1 MSDTIENSLNLLLDT
16 AKKLGAESA
25 AVMGGENTS
34 INVAARLGKL
44 ENIERNESKSIG
56 LQIIDN
62 KRKVNLSSTNFNKDA
77 LIELVESAM
86 SMIKSI
92 PEDEFCGLADKEMLY
107 RGNLDLDLVDN
118 YIPENDLLLESSIEA
133 EDSALSINGVTNS
146 EGASSS
152 YSKNKIFLATSDGF
166 YNYKEKTNYSTGIAV
181 IAGKGT
187 KMERDYEYQSKIH
200 NKDLDAPKTIG
211 EIAANRAVS
220 RLNPKKVKSNSVP
233 IIFDPRVS
241 GSLLSLFTGGISGQ
255 AVARGTSFLKDKM
268 EKNIFKKDI
277 QIIDDPHVLRGPG
290 SRTFDGEG
298 VESKKIKL
306 VENGVLK
313 SWLLSSQSARQL
325 NLKTTGHSSG
335 VSNLYMEPG
344 DKTNTELLSSIK
356 EGFYV
361 TEMMG
366 MSFNQV
372 TGDYSRGAT
381 GFWIEKG
388 QKTYPVSEVTIA
400 GNIID
405 MYNMLTPASDLK
417 LITGIDAPTILIE
430 KMMVAGL

>member
-25 AVMGGENTS
+25 SVMGGENTS

-166 YNYKEKTNYSTGIAV
+166 YNYKEKTNYSSSISV

-306 VENGVLK
+306 GENGVLK

-405 MYNMLTPASDLK
+405 MYSMLTPASDLK

>member
-1 MSDTIENSLNLLLDT
+1 MSDTIKNSLNLLLDT

-25 AVMGGENTS
+25 AVMGGESTS
-34 INVAARLGKL
+34 LNVTARLGKL
-44 ENIERNESKSIG
+44 ESVERNESKSIG

-62 KRKVNLSSTNFNKDA
+62 KRKVNLSSTNFTKDA

-107 RGNLDLDLVDN
+107 KGDLDLDLVDS
-118 YIPENDLLLESSIEA
+118 YIPENNHLLNNSIEA

-152 YSKNKIFLATSDGF
+152 YSKNKVFLATSDGF
-166 YNYKEKTNYSTGIAV
+166 YNYKEKTNYSSSISV
-181 IAGKGT
+181 IAGRGT
-187 KMERDYEYQSKIH
+187 KMERDYEYQSKVH
-200 NKDLDAPKTIG
+200 NEDLDTPKNIG
-211 EIAANRAVS
+211 EVAANRAVS

-268 EKNIFKKDI
+268 EETIFTKDI
-277 QIIDDPHVLRGPG
+277 QIIDDPHVLRGQG

-298 VESKKIKL
+298 VETKKIKL
-306 VENGVLK
+306 INNGALK

-344 DKTNTELLSSIK
+344 NKSNTDLISSIK

-388 QKTYPVSEVTIA
+388 EKTYPVSEVTIA

-405 MYNMLTPASDLK
+405 MYSMLTPASDLK

>member
-1 MSDTIENSLNLLLDT
+1 MSDTIKNSLNLLLDT

-25 AVMGGENTS
+25 AVMGGESTS
-34 INVAARLGKL
+34 INVTARLGKL
-44 ENIERNESKSIG
+44 ESVERNESKSIG
-56 LQIIDN
+56 LQLIDN

-107 RGNLDLDLVDN
+107 KGDLDLDLVDN
-118 YIPENDLLLESSIEA
+118 YIPENNHLLNNSIEA

-152 YSKNKIFLATSDGF
+152 YSKNKVFLATSDGF
-166 YNYKEKTNYSTGIAV
+166 YNYKEKTNYSSSISV
-181 IAGKGT
+181 IAGSGT
-187 KMERDYEYQSKIH
+187 KMERDYEYQSKVH
-200 NKDLDAPKTIG
+200 NEDLDTPKNIG
-211 EIAANRAVS
+211 EVAANRAVS

-268 EKNIFKKDI
+268 EETIFTKDI
-277 QIIDDPHVLRGPG
+277 QIIDDPHVLRGQG

-298 VESKKIKL
+298 VETKKIKL
-306 VENGVLK
+306 INNGALK

-344 DKTNTELLSSIK
+344 NKSNTELISSIK

-388 QKTYPVSEVTIA
+388 EKTYPVSEVTIA

-405 MYNMLTPASDLK
+405 MYSMLTPASDLK

>member
-107 RGNLDLDLVDN
+107 KGNLDLDLVDN
-118 YIPENDLLLESSIEA
+118 YIPENDLLLKSSIEA

-166 YNYKEKTNYSTGIAV
+166 YNYKEKTNYSSSISV

>member
-1 MSDTIENSLNLLLDT
+1 MSDTIKNSLNLLLDT

-25 AVMGGENTS
+25 AVMGGESTS
-34 INVAARLGKL
+34 INVTARLGKL
-44 ENIERNESKSIG
+44 ESVERNESKSIG
-56 LQIIDN
+56 LQLIDN

-107 RGNLDLDLVDN
+107 KGDLDLDLVDN
-118 YIPENDLLLESSIEA
+118 YIPENNHLLNNSIEA

-152 YSKNKIFLATSDGF
+152 YSKNKVFLATSDGF
-166 YNYKEKTNYSTGIAV
+166 YNYKEKTNYSSSISV
-181 IAGKGT
+181 IAGSGT
-187 KMERDYEYQSKIH
+187 KMERDYEYQSKVH
-200 NKDLDAPKTIG
+200 NEDLDTPKNIG
-211 EIAANRAVS
+211 EVAANRAVS

-268 EKNIFKKDI
+268 EETIFTKDI
-277 QIIDDPHVLRGPG
+277 QIIDDPHVLRGQG

-298 VESKKIKL
+298 VETKKIKL
-306 VENGVLK
+306 INNGTLK

-344 DKTNTELLSSIK
+344 KKSNTDLISSIK

-388 QKTYPVSEVTIA
+388 EKTYPVSEVTIA

-405 MYNMLTPASDLK
+405 MYSMLTPASDLK

>member
-166 YNYKEKTNYSTGIAV
+166 YNYKEKTNYSSSISV

-388 QKTYPVSEVTIA
+388 QKNLSC
-400 GNIID
+400 
-405 MYNMLTPASDLK
+405 K
-417 LITGIDAPTILIE
+417 
-430 KMMVAGL
+430 

>member
-25 AVMGGENTS
+25 SVMGGENTS

-166 YNYKEKTNYSTGIAV
+166 YNYKEKTNYSSSISV

-325 NLKTTGHSSG
+325 NLRTTGHSSG

-405 MYNMLTPASDLK
+405 MYSMLTPASDLK
-417 LITGIDAPTILIE
+417 LITGMDAPTILIE

>member
-25 AVMGGENTS
+25 SVMGGENTS

-166 YNYKEKTNYSTGIAV
+166 YNYKEKTNYSSSISV

>member
-25 AVMGGENTS
+25 SVMGGENTS

-107 RGNLDLDLVDN
+107 KGNLDLDLVDN

-166 YNYKEKTNYSTGIAV
+166 YNYKEKTNYSNSISV

-298 VESKKIKL
+298 VESKKIKI

-388 QKTYPVSEVTIA
+388 QKAYPVSEVTIA

-405 MYNMLTPASDLK
+405 MYSMLTPASDLK
-417 LITGIDAPTILIE
+417 LITGMDAPTILIE

>member
-1 MSDTIENSLNLLLDT
+1 MSDTIKNSLNLLLDT

-25 AVMGGENTS
+25 AVMGGESTS
-34 INVAARLGKL
+34 INVTARLGKL
-44 ENIERNESKSIG
+44 ESVERNESKSIG
-56 LQIIDN
+56 LQLIDN

-107 RGNLDLDLVDN
+107 KGDLDLDLVDN
-118 YIPENDLLLESSIEA
+118 YIPENNHLLNNSIEA

-152 YSKNKIFLATSDGF
+152 YSKNKVFLATSDGF
-166 YNYKEKTNYSTGIAV
+166 YNYKEKTNYSSSISV
-181 IAGKGT
+181 IAGSGT
-187 KMERDYEYQSKIH
+187 KMERDYEYQSKVH
-200 NKDLDAPKTIG
+200 NEDLDTPKNIG
-211 EIAANRAVS
+211 EVAANRAVS

-268 EKNIFKKDI
+268 EETIFTKDI
-277 QIIDDPHVLRGPG
+277 QIIDDPHILRGQG

-298 VESKKIKL
+298 VETKKIKL
-306 VENGVLK
+306 INNGALK

-344 DKTNTELLSSIK
+344 NKSNTDLISSIK

-388 QKTYPVSEVTIA
+388 EKTYPVSEVTIA

-405 MYNMLTPASDLK
+405 MYSMLTPASDLK

>member
-166 YNYKEKTNYSTGIAV
+166 YNYKEKTNYSNSISV

-255 AVARGTSFLKDKM
+255 AVARGTSFLKGKM
-268 EKNIFKKDI
+268 KKNIFKKDI

-325 NLKTTGHSSG
+325 NLRTTGHSSG

>member
-25 AVMGGENTS
+25 SVMGGENTS

-107 RGNLDLDLVDN
+107 KGNLDLDLVDN

-166 YNYKEKTNYSTGIAV
+166 YNYKEKTNYSNSISV

-325 NLKTTGHSSG
+325 NLRTTGHSSG

-417 LITGIDAPTILIE
+417 LITGMDAPTILIE

>member
-1 MSDTIENSLNLLLDT
+1 MSDTIKNSLNLLLDT

-25 AVMGGENTS
+25 AVMGGESTS
-34 INVAARLGKL
+34 INVTARLGKL
-44 ENIERNESKSIG
+44 ESVERNESKSIG
-56 LQIIDN
+56 LQLIDN

-107 RGNLDLDLVDN
+107 KGDLDLDLVDS
-118 YIPENDLLLESSIEA
+118 YIPENNHLLSNSIEA

-152 YSKNKIFLATSDGF
+152 YSKNKVFLATSDGF
-166 YNYKEKTNYSTGIAV
+166 YNYKEKTNYSSSISV
-181 IAGKGT
+181 IAGSGT
-187 KMERDYEYQSKIH
+187 KMERDYEYQSKVH
-200 NKDLDAPKTIG
+200 NEDLDTPKNIG
-211 EIAANRAVS
+211 EVAANRAVS

-268 EKNIFKKDI
+268 EETIFTKDI
-277 QIIDDPHVLRGPG
+277 QIIDDPHVLRGQG

-298 VESKKIKL
+298 VETKKIKL
-306 VENGVLK
+306 INNGTLK

-344 DKTNTELLSSIK
+344 NKSNTDLISSIK

-388 QKTYPVSEVTIA
+388 EKTYPVSEVTIA

-405 MYNMLTPASDLK
+405 MYSMLTPASDLK

>member
-166 YNYKEKTNYSTGIAV
+166 YNYKEKTNYSSSISV

-325 NLKTTGHSSG
+325 NLRTTGHSSG

>member
-25 AVMGGENTS
+25 SVMGGENTS

-107 RGNLDLDLVDN
+107 KGNLDLDLVDN

-166 YNYKEKTNYSTGIAV
+166 YNYKEKTNYSNSISV

-325 NLKTTGHSSG
+325 NLRTTGHSSG

-405 MYNMLTPASDLK
+405 MYSMLTPASDLK

>member
-1 MSDTIENSLNLLLDT
+1 MSDTIKNSLNLLLDT

-25 AVMGGENTS
+25 AVMGGESTS
-34 INVAARLGKL
+34 INVTARLGKL
-44 ENIERNESKSIG
+44 ESVERNESKSIG
-56 LQIIDN
+56 LQLIDN

-107 RGNLDLDLVDN
+107 KGDLDLDLVDN
-118 YIPENDLLLESSIEA
+118 YIPENNNLLNNSIEA

-152 YSKNKIFLATSDGF
+152 YSKNKVFLATSDGF
-166 YNYKEKTNYSTGIAV
+166 YNYKEKTNYSSSISV
-181 IAGKGT
+181 IAGNGT
-187 KMERDYEYQSKIH
+187 KMERDYEYQSKVH
-200 NKDLDAPKTIG
+200 NEDLDTPKNIG
-211 EIAANRAVS
+211 EVAANRAVS

-268 EKNIFKKDI
+268 EETIFTKDI
-277 QIIDDPHVLRGPG
+277 QIIDDPHVLRGQG

-298 VESKKIKL
+298 VETKKIKL
-306 VENGVLK
+306 INNGALK

-344 DKTNTELLSSIK
+344 NKSNTDLISSIK

-388 QKTYPVSEVTIA
+388 EKTYPVSEVTIA

-405 MYNMLTPASDLK
+405 MYSMLTPASDLK

>member
-1 MSDTIENSLNLLLDT
+1 MSDTIKNSLNLLLDT

-25 AVMGGENTS
+25 AVMGGESTS
-34 INVAARLGKL
+34 INVTARLGKL
-44 ENIERNESKSIG
+44 ESVERNESKSIG
-56 LQIIDN
+56 LQLIDN

-118 YIPENDLLLESSIEA
+118 YIPENNHLLNNSIEA

-152 YSKNKIFLATSDGF
+152 YSKNKVFLATSDGF
-166 YNYKEKTNYSTGIAV
+166 YNYKEKTNYSSSISV
-181 IAGKGT
+181 IAGSGT
-187 KMERDYEYQSKIH
+187 KMERDYEYQSKVH
-200 NKDLDAPKTIG
+200 NEDLDTPKNIG
-211 EIAANRAVS
+211 EVAANRAVS

-268 EKNIFKKDI
+268 EETIFTKDI
-277 QIIDDPHVLRGPG
+277 QIIDDPHVLRGQG

-298 VESKKIKL
+298 VETKKIKL
-306 VENGVLK
+306 INNGTLK

-344 DKTNTELLSSIK
+344 NKSNTDLISSIK

-388 QKTYPVSEVTIA
+388 EKTYPVSEVTIA

-405 MYNMLTPASDLK
+405 MYSMLTPASDLK

>member
-1 MSDTIENSLNLLLDT
+1 MSDTIKNSLNLLLDT

-25 AVMGGENTS
+25 AVMGGESTS
-34 INVAARLGKL
+34 LNVTARLGKL
-44 ENIERNESKSIG
+44 ESVERNESKSIG

-107 RGNLDLDLVDN
+107 KGDLDLDLVDS
-118 YIPENDLLLESSIEA
+118 YIPENNHLLNNSIEA

-152 YSKNKIFLATSDGF
+152 YSKNKVFLATSDGF
-166 YNYKEKTNYSTGIAV
+166 YNYKEKTNYSSSISV
-181 IAGKGT
+181 IAGSGT
-187 KMERDYEYQSKIH
+187 KMERDYEYQSKVH
-200 NKDLDAPKTIG
+200 NEDLDTPKNIG
-211 EIAANRAVS
+211 AVAANRAVS

-268 EKNIFKKDI
+268 EETIFTKDI
-277 QIIDDPHVLRGPG
+277 QIIDDPHVLRGQG

-298 VESKKIKL
+298 VETKKIKL
-306 VENGVLK
+306 INNGALK

-344 DKTNTELLSSIK
+344 NKSNTDLISSIK

-388 QKTYPVSEVTIA
+388 EKTYPVSEVTIA

-405 MYNMLTPASDLK
+405 MYSMLTPASDLK

>member
-25 AVMGGENTS
+25 SVMGGENTS

-166 YNYKEKTNYSTGIAV
+166 YNYKEKTNYSSSISV

-405 MYNMLTPASDLK
+405 MYSMLTPASDLK

>member
-166 YNYKEKTNYSTGIAV
+166 YNYKEKTNYSSSISV

>member
-107 RGNLDLDLVDN
+107 KGNLDLDLVDN

-166 YNYKEKTNYSTGIAV
+166 YNYKEKTNYSTSISV

-405 MYNMLTPASDLK
+405 MYSMLTPASDLK

>member
-25 AVMGGENTS
+25 SVMGGENTS

-107 RGNLDLDLVDN
+107 KGNLDLDLVDN

-166 YNYKEKTNYSTGIAV
+166 YNYKEKTNYSSSISV

-298 VESKKIKL
+298 VESKKIKI

-325 NLKTTGHSSG
+325 NLRTTGHSSG

-405 MYNMLTPASDLK
+405 MYSMLTPASDLK
-417 LITGIDAPTILIE
+417 LITGMDAPTILIE

>member
-1 MSDTIENSLNLLLDT
+1 MSDTIKNSLNLLLDT

-25 AVMGGENTS
+25 AVMGGESTS
-34 INVAARLGKL
+34 INVTARLGKL
-44 ENIERNESKSIG
+44 ESVERNESKSIG
-56 LQIIDN
+56 LQLIDN

-107 RGNLDLDLVDN
+107 KGDLDLDLVDN
-118 YIPENDLLLESSIEA
+118 YIPENNNLLNNSIEA
-133 EDSALSINGVTNS
+133 EDSALSINGGTNS

-152 YSKNKIFLATSDGF
+152 YSKNKVFLATSDGF
-166 YNYKEKTNYSTGIAV
+166 YNYKEKTNYSSSISV
-181 IAGKGT
+181 IAGSGT
-187 KMERDYEYQSKIH
+187 KMERDYEYQSKVH
-200 NKDLDAPKTIG
+200 NEDLDTPKNIG
-211 EIAANRAVS
+211 EVAANRAVS

-268 EKNIFKKDI
+268 EETIFTKDI
-277 QIIDDPHVLRGPG
+277 QIIDDPHVLRGQG

-298 VESKKIKL
+298 VETKKIKL
-306 VENGVLK
+306 INNGTLK

-344 DKTNTELLSSIK
+344 NKSNTDLISSIK

-388 QKTYPVSEVTIA
+388 EKTYPVSEVTIA

-405 MYNMLTPASDLK
+405 MYSMLTPASDLK

>member
-166 YNYKEKTNYSTGIAV
+166 YNYKEKTNYSSSISV

-268 EKNIFKKDI
+268 KKNIFKKDI

>member
-1 MSDTIENSLNLLLDT
+1 MSDTIKNSLNLLLDT

-25 AVMGGENTS
+25 AVMGGESTS
-34 INVAARLGKL
+34 LNVTARLGKL
-44 ENIERNESKSIG
+44 ESVERNESKSIG

-107 RGNLDLDLVDN
+107 KGDLDLDLVDN
-118 YIPENDLLLESSIEA
+118 YIPENNHLLNNSIEA

-152 YSKNKIFLATSDGF
+152 YSKNKVFLATSDGF
-166 YNYKEKTNYSTGIAV
+166 YNYKEKTNYSSSISV
-181 IAGKGT
+181 IAGSGT
-187 KMERDYEYQSKIH
+187 KMERDYEYQSKVH
-200 NKDLDAPKTIG
+200 NEDLDTPKNIG
-211 EIAANRAVS
+211 EVAANRAVS

-268 EKNIFKKDI
+268 EETIFTKDI
-277 QIIDDPHVLRGPG
+277 QIIDDPHVLRGQG

-298 VESKKIKL
+298 VETKKIKL
-306 VENGVLK
+306 INNGTLK

-344 DKTNTELLSSIK
+344 KKSNTDLISSIK

-388 QKTYPVSEVTIA
+388 EKTYPVSEVTIA

-405 MYNMLTPASDLK
+405 MYSMLTPASDLK

>member
-107 RGNLDLDLVDN
+107 KGNLDLDLVDN

-166 YNYKEKTNYSTGIAV
+166 YNYKEKTNYSNSISV

>member
-133 EDSALSINGVTNS
+133 EDSALSIHGVTNS

-166 YNYKEKTNYSTGIAV
+166 YNYKEKTNYSNSISV

-211 EIAANRAVS
+211 EVAANRAVS

-417 LITGIDAPTILIE
+417 LITGMDAPTILIE

>member
-25 AVMGGENTS
+25 SVMGGENTS

-107 RGNLDLDLVDN
+107 KGNLDLDLVDN
-118 YIPENDLLLESSIEA
+118 YIPENDLLLKSSIEA

-166 YNYKEKTNYSTGIAV
+166 YNYKEKTNYSNSISV

-268 EKNIFKKDI
+268 KKNIFKKDI

-298 VESKKIKL
+298 VESKKIKI

-325 NLKTTGHSSG
+325 NLRTTGHSSG

-405 MYNMLTPASDLK
+405 MYSMLTPASDLK
-417 LITGIDAPTILIE
+417 LITGMDAPTILIE

>member
-1 MSDTIENSLNLLLDT
+1 MSDTIKNSLNLLLDT

-25 AVMGGENTS
+25 AVMGGESTS
-34 INVAARLGKL
+34 LNVTARLGKL
-44 ENIERNESKSIG
+44 ESVERNESKSIG

-107 RGNLDLDLVDN
+107 KGDLDLDLVDS
-118 YIPENDLLLESSIEA
+118 YIPENNHLLNNSIEA

-152 YSKNKIFLATSDGF
+152 YSKNKVFLATSDGF
-166 YNYKEKTNYSTGIAV
+166 YNYKEKTNYSSSISV
-181 IAGKGT
+181 IAGSGT
-187 KMERDYEYQSKIH
+187 KMERDYEYQSKVH
-200 NKDLDAPKTIG
+200 NEDLDTPKNIG
-211 EIAANRAVS
+211 EVAANRAVS

-268 EKNIFKKDI
+268 EETIFTKDI
-277 QIIDDPHVLRGPG
+277 QIIDDPHVLRGQG

-298 VESKKIKL
+298 VETKKIKL
-306 VENGVLK
+306 INNGALK

-344 DKTNTELLSSIK
+344 KKSNTDLISSIK

-388 QKTYPVSEVTIA
+388 EKTYPVSEVTIA

-405 MYNMLTPASDLK
+405 MYSMLTPASDLK

>member
-25 AVMGGENTS
+25 SVMGGENTS

-107 RGNLDLDLVDN
+107 KGNLDLDLVDN
-118 YIPENDLLLESSIEA
+118 YIPENDLLLKSSIEA

-166 YNYKEKTNYSTGIAV
+166 YNYKEKTNYSNSISV

-255 AVARGTSFLKDKM
+255 AVARGTSFLKGKM
-268 EKNIFKKDI
+268 KKNIFKKDI

-298 VESKKIKL
+298 VESKKIKI

-325 NLKTTGHSSG
+325 NLRTTGHSSG

-405 MYNMLTPASDLK
+405 MYSMLTPASDLK

>member
-25 AVMGGENTS
+25 SVMGGENTS

-107 RGNLDLDLVDN
+107 KGNLDLDLVDN

-166 YNYKEKTNYSTGIAV
+166 YNYKEKTNYSSSISV

-405 MYNMLTPASDLK
+405 MYSMLTPASDLK